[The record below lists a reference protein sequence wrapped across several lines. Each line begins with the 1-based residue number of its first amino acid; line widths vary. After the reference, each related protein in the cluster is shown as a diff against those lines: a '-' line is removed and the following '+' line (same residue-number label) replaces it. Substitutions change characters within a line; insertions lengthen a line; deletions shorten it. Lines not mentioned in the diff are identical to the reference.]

1 MAGEQIHGSP
11 SKGRGVGSLQKIE
24 FFAAGRKPSLVDVF
38 HALRFRHFPS
48 PQVSFTVYFVLY
60 DGMGEGII
68 ELKITRMENEED
80 VVAQEEKIVLP
91 GRAMHRNCLLSVS
104 CSFPAPGNHAIS
116 LRFREENQDMP
127 NDLPLRFLDVFQD

>member
-1 MAGEQIHGSP
+1 MAGDQFMVRLP
-11 SKGRGVGSLQKIE
+11 KVVGLVLCERLSFLPP
-24 FFAAGRKPSLVDVF
+24 GRKPSLVDVF

-48 PQVSFTVYFVLY
+48 PRVNFTVYFVLY

-80 VVAQEEKIVLP
+80 VVIKEEKIVLP
-91 GRAMHRNCLLSVS
+91 GRAMHRNCLISVS
-104 CSFPAPGNHAIS
+104 SSFPAPGNYAIS

-127 NDLPLRFLDVFQD
+127 NDLALRFLDVFQD